1 MDKEK
6 ITSFMLTLGLMQDQV
21 SDIHQRVQASQN
33 YTEEL
38 LGALY
43 PANVFLPETAGY
55 SSWINKYLL
64 VSRGHYHYHHSVSKH
79 LPLLC

>member
-43 PANVFLPETAGY
+43 PANVFLPG
-55 SSWINKYLL
+55 
-64 VSRGHYHYHHSVSKH
+64 
-79 LPLLC
+79 LPATLPGSTNIC